1 LLQLCQYNWY
11 NMSSTEAHLFEQIA
25 ESIRIQIAHGE
36 LNTGDR
42 LPSIR
47 DLAEEWACTPGT
59 VNRAYAILADEG
71 LVTSRRGSGT
81 IVSANPLLDE
91 QAPLRSAFLTNQIEN
106 LILNLLGRGYSERE
120 IETAF
125 SLALARWQEWQK
137 AAARQKFSHK
147 ENQLRFVGSHDM
159 AIELL
164 AKEVVKE
171 NGFRLTTSFRGS
183 LGGLIALAR
192 GEADIA
198 GSHLWDKESNQYNIP
213 YVQRVLPGERVALV
227 TVAGRSFGLLLPAGN
242 PQSVQSLRDL
252 TKPGVRWINRQPG
265 SGTRVWLD
273 TQLKQLGLDE
283 TEIDGFNDTKT
294 THNEIAEAIKNGL
307 ATAGLGIQAAASAL
321 ALDFIPLAFENYQL
335 VIPEAVWNT
344 ADCQHLL
351 KILEKEHFKEMIT
364 NLGGY
369 DTGETSKTLWVE

>member
-1 LLQLCQYNWY
+1 
-11 NMSSTEAHLFEQIA
+11 MSSTEAHLFEQIA
-25 ESIRIQIAHGE
+25 ESIRLQIAHGE
-36 LNTGDR
+36 LKAGDR

-81 IVSANPLLDE
+81 IVNANPLLDE

-106 LILNLLGRGYSERE
+106 LILNLLGRGYTESE
-120 IETAF
+120 IETSF
-125 SLALARWQEWQK
+125 SLALARWQDWQK
-137 AAARQKFSHK
+137 EAARQIVSLR
-147 ENQLRFVGSHDM
+147 ENQLRFVGSHDL

-164 AKEVVKE
+164 AEEVAKE
-171 NGFRLTTSFRGS
+171 NGFHLTTSFRGS

-213 YVQRVLPGERVALV
+213 YVQRVLPGERVVLV
-227 TVAGRSFGLLLPAGN
+227 TVAGRSFGLMVPAGN

-283 TEIDGFNDTKT
+283 GEIEGFNDIKT
-294 THNEIAEAIKNGL
+294 THNEIAEAIKNGQ
-307 ATAGLGIQAAASAL
+307 ATTGLGIQAAASAFG
-321 ALDFIPLAFENYQL
+321 LDFIPLAVEKYQL
-335 VIPEAVWNT
+335 VIPEAVWET
-344 ADCQHLL
+344 AVCQHLL
-351 KILEKEHFKEMIT
+351 KTLQEEQFQETIT

-369 DTGETSKTLWVE
+369 DTTETSKTLWVG